1 MTSRRNK
8 KYVCDVCK
16 KVIMGDEQWH
26 EHLRGRVHRRH
37 VEGLKK
43 KQAAEK
49 RHQEKVDMR
58 GYCVRTRAVR
68 A

>member
-49 RHQEKVDMR
+49 YFAEKEKESK
-58 GYCVRTRAVR
+58 
-68 A
+68 

>member
-1 MTSRRNK
+1 
-8 KYVCDVCK
+8 
-16 KVIMGDEQWH
+16 MGDEQWH

-49 RHQEKVDMR
+49 YFAEKEKESK
-58 GYCVRTRAVR
+58 
-68 A
+68 